1 MKKIRM
7 LSKDHV
13 SPMVTKFFNAFNGFE
28 LIDFVLASLFCVDF
42 DYIFFSE
49 CSAISN
55 LTQFFLVK
63 FVLT

>member
-1 MKKIRM
+1 M

-42 DYIFFSE
+42 DHIFFSE
-49 CSAISN
+49 CSAIIN
-55 LTQFFLVK
+55 LTSNFFG
-63 FVLT
+63 